1 MDLMK
6 PLVSKGDIPMNKI
19 CALICC
25 AIISA
30 AAFAQ
35 EDAASAGAVEAH
47 TDLSL
52 TISSL
57 PEAQVAVS
65 QRFVFPVL
73 QGQGPLTSGNNL
85 TLKLGANVSP
95 ISFNLLA
102 DTVWT
107 PIAFFNLSMGAKAG
121 SGWNY
126 PLFGSLMK
134 GIGLHTA
141 GKDEG
146 VDGSGLDGVVWNAH
160 TGATLQFDLAAIFPG
175 DWHHVV
181 AQVYNEITY
190 LHYTNA
196 QDGEPWYYENDD
208 GINQNSFYYYF
219 SALLGYQMPFFIDL
233 AGVMFEVKEPLL
245 NPATGENLSRQGPS
259 MTLSLAAEF
268 KPHERFS
275 VMALGQLTNKLFHP
289 VTDAYQREWDF
300 FRVALIATYHLK

>member
-1 MDLMK
+1 
-6 PLVSKGDIPMNKI
+6 MNRI
-19 CALICC
+19 CAFICC
-25 AIISA
+25 AVISA
-30 AAFAQ
+30 AVCAAAFTQ
-35 EDAASAGAVEAH
+35 EAH

-52 TISSL
+52 TVSSL
-57 PEAQVAVS
+57 PEAQLAVS

-73 QGQGPLTSGNNL
+73 QGQSPLTSGNNL

-107 PIAFFNLSMGAKAG
+107 PIAFFNLSIGAKAG

-134 GIGLHTA
+134 GVGLRSTE
-141 GKDEG
+141 KDG

-160 TGATLQFDLAAIFPG
+160 MGATLQFDLAAILPG
-175 DWHHVV
+175 NWHHVV
-181 AQVYNEITY
+181 AQVYNEIAY

-196 QDGEPWYYENDD
+196 RGGELWYYEND
-208 GINQNSFYYYF
+208 GGMNQNRFYYYF

-233 AGVMFEVKEPLL
+233 AGLMFELNEPLL
-245 NPATGENLSRQGPS
+245 NPATGENLSGQPPA

-275 VMALGQLTNKLFHP
+275 VMALGQFTSQLS
-289 VTDAYQREWDF
+289 AWDF

>member
-1 MDLMK
+1 MK
-6 PLVSKGDIPMNKI
+6 RI
-19 CALICC
+19 CAFICC
-25 AIISA
+25 AVVISA

-35 EDAASAGAVEAH
+35 EDTASSDGVEAH

-52 TISSL
+52 TTSSL
-57 PEAQVAVS
+57 PEAQIAVS

-73 QGQGPLTSGNNL
+73 QGESPLTNGNNL

-95 ISFNLLA
+95 ISFNLLV

-107 PIAFFNLSMGAKAG
+107 PVAFFNLSLGAKAG

-126 PLFGSLMK
+126 PLFGSEMK
-134 GIGLHTA
+134 GMGLHAA
-141 GKDEG
+141 GEDDG

-181 AQVYNEITY
+181 VQVYNEIAY
-190 LHYTNA
+190 LHYTKA
-196 QDGEPWYYENDD
+196 SGEPWYYENDG
-208 GINQNSFYYYF
+208 GINQNSFYYYA
-219 SALLGYQMPFFIDL
+219 SVLLGYQMPFFIDL
-233 AGVMFEVKEPLL
+233 AGLMFELKEPLL
-245 NPATGENLSRQGPS
+245 NPATGEDISGQGPA

-268 KPHERFS
+268 KLHERFS
-275 VMALGQLTNKLFHP
+275 VMALGQFTNKLLDP
-289 VTDAYQREWDF
+289 ITDAYPREWDF